1 MGKLFLNLT
10 KLNLHIN
17 MNAFERIL
25 ARTPD
30 TTKRNVEKNIAIA
43 NRIIEILRG
52 QGKTQ
57 RDLARAMGKSES
69 EISKWL
75 TGLHNLE
82 LRTIYKIEAVLGEDI
97 IEIKESKIEFVG

>member
-1 MGKLFLNLT
+1 
-10 KLNLHIN
+10 

-25 ARTPD
+25 ARTPE
-30 TTKRNVEKNIAIA
+30 TTKRKVEKNLAIA

-82 LRTIYKIEAVLGEDI
+82 LQTIYKIEAVLGEDI
-97 IEIKESKIEFVG
+97 IEVKESKVKVLS

>member
-1 MGKLFLNLT
+1 MD
-10 KLNLHIN
+10 
-17 MNAFERIL
+17 AFDRIL
-25 ARTPD
+25 ERTPD
-30 TTKRNVEKNIAIA
+30 TVKHNIDKDLAIA

-57 RDLARAMGKSES
+57 RDLARALGKSES

-82 LRTIYKIEAVLGEDI
+82 LRTIYKIEMALGEAV
-97 IEIKESKIEFVG
+97 IEVVGAKVVAV

>member
-10 KLNLHIN
+10 RLNLRIN

>member
-1 MGKLFLNLT
+1 
-10 KLNLHIN
+10 

-25 ARTPD
+25 ARTPE
-30 TTKRNVEKNIAIA
+30 TTKRKVEKNLAIA

-97 IEIKESKIEFVG
+97 IEVKESKMQFVESS

>member
-1 MGKLFLNLT
+1 MEKIFLTLT
-10 KLNLHIN
+10 KLNLVTN
-17 MNAFERIL
+17 MNAFQRIL
-25 ARTPD
+25 ARTPEA
-30 TTKRNVEKNIAIA
+30 TKRNVEKNLAIA
-43 NRIIEILRG
+43 NRIIEILRV

-97 IEIKESKIEFVG
+97 IEVKEAKVEMVG

>member
-1 MGKLFLNLT
+1 MD
-10 KLNLHIN
+10 
-17 MNAFERIL
+17 AFDRIVN
-25 ARTPD
+25 RTPD
-30 TTKRNVEKNIAIA
+30 AVKRNIDKNLAIA

-57 RDLARAMGKSES
+57 RDLARALGKSES

-82 LRTIYKIEAVLGEDI
+82 LRTIYKIEMALGEDV
-97 IEIKESKIEFVG
+97 IEVIGNKAIAA

>member
-1 MGKLFLNLT
+1 MD
-10 KLNLHIN
+10 
-17 MNAFERIL
+17 AFDRIL
-25 ARTPD
+25 NRTPEA
-30 TTKRNVEKNIAIA
+30 TKRNIDKNLAIA

-57 RDLARAMGKSES
+57 RDLARALGKSES

-82 LRTIYKIEAVLGEDI
+82 LRTIYKIEMALGEDVI
-97 IEIKESKIEFVG
+97 TVIGDKAVMA

>member
-1 MGKLFLNLT
+1 MD
-10 KLNLHIN
+10 
-17 MNAFERIL
+17 AFDRIL
-25 ARTPD
+25 ARTPEA
-30 TTKRNVEKNIAIA
+30 TKHNIEKNVAIA

-52 QGKTQ
+52 QGKSQ

-82 LRTIYKIEAVLGEDI
+82 LRTIYKIEAVLGEEI
-97 IEIKESKIEFVG
+97 IEVKVAKVEMA

>member
-1 MGKLFLNLT
+1 MD
-10 KLNLHIN
+10 
-17 MNAFERIL
+17 AFDRIL
-25 ARTPD
+25 NRIPD
-30 TTKRNVEKNIAIA
+30 ATKRNMEKNLAIA

-57 RDLARAMGKSES
+57 RDLARALGKSES

-82 LRTIYKIEAVLGEDI
+82 LRTIYKIETTLGEDI
-97 IEIKESKIEFVG
+97 IEVIGAKSLAA

>member
-1 MGKLFLNLT
+1 MD
-10 KLNLHIN
+10 
-17 MNAFERIL
+17 AFDRII
-25 ARTPD
+25 ARTPEA
-30 TTKRNVEKNIAIA
+30 TKRNIEKNVAIA
-43 NRIIEILRG
+43 DRIIDILRG

-82 LRTIYKIEAVLGEDI
+82 LQTIYKIESVLDEDI
-97 IEIKESKIEFVG
+97 IEVKVSKIEMNV

>member
-1 MGKLFLNLT
+1 MD
-10 KLNLHIN
+10 
-17 MNAFERIL
+17 AFDRIL
-25 ARTPD
+25 SRTSEA
-30 TTKRNVEKNIAIA
+30 TKRIIDKNLAIA

-57 RDLARAMGKSES
+57 RDLARALGKSES

-82 LRTIYKIEAVLGEDI
+82 LRTIYKIEAALGEEV
-97 IEIKESKIEFVG
+97 IEVIGFKTLTV